1 MQNAFFR
8 GCFITFYAAVEKL
21 LVERSKHVG
30 RFVESRPLPPH
41 AGKHLK
47 KRRPF
52 ISSDSLCLLRPAK
65 TPGFPPVKPLGLACG
80 YHHQHGSSIA
90 LSLTGLYYYYY
101 YYYFLF
107 YFYYLLLHRRRRE
120 RNNSAEFGVQQTHL
134 DLLIGT
140 VGSTHL
146 PYLVETRRKMLV
158 QKKWRRV

>member
-65 TPGFPPVKPLGLACG
+65 TPGFPPSQPLGLACG
-80 YHHQHGSSIA
+80 CHHQHGSSIA
-90 LSLTGLYYYYY
+90 LSLTGLYYYIIIIFFFTFITYY
-101 YYYFLF
+101 TGGGEKGIIQQSLEC
-107 YFYYLLLHRRRRE
+107 RRP
-120 RNNSAEFGVQQTHL
+120 
-134 DLLIGT
+134 I
-140 VGSTHL
+140 STC
-146 PYLVETRRKMLV
+146 
-158 QKKWRRV
+158 